1 MPVLLGWRRGGSGGA
16 NGVGA
21 PLTAGAACG
30 AGVACIGG
38 AVIVA
43 AGAAGAD
50 IGAGAAAGAGIS
62 AAGCGVPRGW
72 RWRAAGAACGM
83 PALGW
88 AAPATG
94 MGMQ

>member
-1 MPVLLGWRRGGSGGA
+1 M
-16 NGVGA
+16 
-21 PLTAGAACG
+21 
-30 AGVACIGG
+30 
-38 AVIVA
+38 
-43 AGAAGAD
+43 
-50 IGAGAAAGAGIS
+50 AGAGCAGAIIG